1 MATAAA
7 TAAAATV
14 ATTTTTIQY
23 FPSLRNYT
31 NKITISR
38 NRRPINVADFIYE
51 WINEYDADDYLEVRR
66 NEGYSR
72 LNYYIIIYILL
83 NHQQLFLNNLTKAE
97 LLAYI
102 RDNIFYNHNSEISTY
117 EEYMRENGI
126 NIYGFVLEQFKNIQK
141 LHNCLATKL
150 PPCSAVL
157 SSSDSNTRSRRRRQE
172 RLVLYRG
179 FNYPRYKKMLRRT
192 DIGDVITT
200 ETFLSTSIQLAVAIK
215 YVFNYDKRADKHI
228 LWKII
233 VDEDMFD
240 IFNYTFLGEPFN
252 IHDDLQMLFDNN
264 NIVCEFL
271 LNMGAILRC
280 VDIRIVNDFQGYYI
294 KGYNI
299 PQKEYT
305 EYTFKFIGWNY
316 EYTERINRN
325 MSRYIT
331 YLRSGA
337 ISAT

>member
-1 MATAAA
+1 MMDAA
-7 TAAAATV
+7 TA
-14 ATTTTTIQY
+14 TTTIQY
-23 FPSLRNYT
+23 FPSLRSYT
-31 NKITISR
+31 NRITISR
-38 NRRPINVADFIYE
+38 NRRTTNVADFIYE
-51 WINEYDADDYLEVRR
+51 WRSEDDADDYFDLR
-66 NEGYSR
+66 NSNGYSK
-72 LNYYIIIYILL
+72 LNYNIIVYLLL
-83 NHQQLFLNNLTKAE
+83 NHQQLFLNNLTKAD

-102 RDNIFYNHNSEISTY
+102 RDNIFYNPNNKINAY
-117 EEYMRENGI
+117 EEYMRDNGI
-126 NIYGFVLEQFKNIQK
+126 DIYGFVLEQFKNIQI
-141 LHNCLATKL
+141 LHNSLATKL

-157 SSSDSNTRSRRRRQE
+157 STFRYSRQGRRPE

-179 FNYPRYKKMLRRT
+179 FNYPRYKKMLHKT
-192 DIGDVITT
+192 DIGDAITT
-200 ETFLSTSIQLAVAIK
+200 ETILSTSIQQVVAIK
-215 YVFNYDKRADKHI
+215 YAFNYDKRADKHI
-228 LWKII
+228 VWRII

-240 IFNYTFLGEPFN
+240 IFNYTFLGEPLN
-252 IHDDLQMLFDNN
+252 IHDDLQTLFDNS
-264 NIVCEFL
+264 NIESEFL

-280 VDIRIVNDFQGYYI
+280 VDIRVINDFQGYYI